1 METDSED
8 YSEQYSEDVSDASMS
23 DGDDDD
29 YFDTTTDTQQ
39 RKVGR
44 A

>member
-1 METDSED
+1 METDSD
-8 YSEQYSEDVSDASMS
+8 YGSEQYSEDVSDASMD

-29 YFDTTTDTQQ
+29 YFDTTHDTQQ

-44 A
+44 T